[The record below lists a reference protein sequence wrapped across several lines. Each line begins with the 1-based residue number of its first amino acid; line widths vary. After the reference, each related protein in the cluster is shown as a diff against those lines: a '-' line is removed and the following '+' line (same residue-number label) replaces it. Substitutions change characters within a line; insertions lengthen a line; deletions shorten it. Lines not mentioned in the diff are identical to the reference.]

1 MPLKRVTRGFGV
13 LEKFLSI
20 RRMIT
25 AQKLIRKYKKSGK
38 ILDIGCGTYPLF
50 LINTKFEEKFGI
62 EQDIKNME
70 VKSLNLHLKK
80 HDICSNLKFP
90 FKEKYFDVITM
101 LAFIEHL
108 GTKQLERILKVSYSL
123 LKKDGVLIIT
133 TPASWSNIPLKI
145 MAKLR
150 LVSPEEIHEHK
161 NLYSLQELNNSLIKA
176 NFKQRDVQSGYFEF
190 FLNLW
195 CCAKK

>member
-1 MPLKRVTRGFGV
+1 MPFKNVTRGFGV

-20 RRMIT
+20 QRMII
-25 AQKLIRKYKKSGK
+25 AQKLIKKYKKSGK

-50 LINTKFEEKFGI
+50 LINTNFEEKFGI
-62 EQDIKNME
+62 DQEIKNME
-70 VKSLNLHLKK
+70 VKLLNLHLKK
-80 HDICSNLKFP
+80 SNIRSNLKFP
-90 FKEKYFDVITM
+90 FKENYFDVITM

-108 GTKQLERILKVSYSL
+108 GTKQLERILKKSYSL

-133 TPASWSNIPLKI
+133 TPASWSDIPLKI

-161 NLYSLQELNNSLIKA
+161 NLYSLKELNNSLIKA
-176 NFKQRDVQSGYFEF
+176 NFKQTDVKSGYFEF

-195 CCAKK
+195 CCARK